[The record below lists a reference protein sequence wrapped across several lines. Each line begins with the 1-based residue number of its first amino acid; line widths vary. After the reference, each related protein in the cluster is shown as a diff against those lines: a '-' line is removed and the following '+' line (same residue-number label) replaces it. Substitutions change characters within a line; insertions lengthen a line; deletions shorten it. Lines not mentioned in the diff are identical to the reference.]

1 METKKEQNVPVKIR
15 QGRSPAY
22 PFFSLVKA
30 VERAEEINSAGGAR
44 AEMPPETFYNIWG
57 YGAKSSGARQTMA
70 AMNQYGLV
78 AYVGR
83 GNVRKVVL
91 TELAR
96 QIVLDKTP
104 NSVARA
110 NAIRTAALEPEI
122 HKELLKQFGHIL
134 PSNIVI
140 ESWLQRDMKYNS
152 QAAKSIV
159 DEYRDTFSYAGLGQ
173 PDNITNENAT
183 IPLDDGGYSQKQQEI
198 AIGDYIQWEVGG
210 VLQLDTPRQV
220 RAIQKHE
227 GSDWVFVNGSETGI
241 PMNEVILESKGAASP
256 KAPPVLAE
264 DMLDD
269 RKKGMKREVKGLDE
283 GEAVLSWP
291 KELSP
296 ESYYDLEY
304 WIEGI
309 LRTARRRA
317 GLPEKKSTKIE

>member
-1 METKKEQNVPVKIR
+1 METKKETPATIKIK

-30 VERAEEINSAGGAR
+30 VERAEEINAAGGAR
-44 AEMPPETFYNIWG
+44 VEMPPETFYNIWG

-91 TELAR
+91 TDLAR

-104 NSVARA
+104 NSVSRA

-134 PSNIVI
+134 PNNVVI
-140 ESWLQRDMKYNS
+140 ESWLQRDMKYNA

-159 DEYRDTFSYAGLGQ
+159 DEYRDTFNYAGLNQ
-173 PDNITNENAT
+173 SANITSENTPPAT
-183 IPLDDGGYSQKQQEI
+183 INGGDAEKPQEI
-198 AIGDYIQWEVGG
+198 AVGDYIQWEIGG
-210 VLQLDTPRQV
+210 VLQLDAPRQV
-220 RAIQKHE
+220 RAIQNHE
-227 GSDWVFVNGSETGI
+227 GDDWVFVKGSETGI
-241 PMNEVILESKGAASP
+241 PMNEAILESKGTAPP
-256 KAPPVLAE
+256 KAPPIFAE
-264 DMLDD
+264 EIPED
-269 RKKGMKREVKGLDE
+269 RKSGTKREVKGLDE

-291 KELSP
+291 KELSQ

-317 GLPEKKSTKIE
+317 GVPEKDDKSQ